1 MMWMMMMLALQGQRM
16 PQSPTTTMR
25 QPPPSTNDND
35 MGASAVI
42 GVTTMTAILQ
52 TTHPENVTISWTML
66 TNNDDDDAHNGD
78 DV

>member
-1 MMWMMMMLALQGQRM
+1 MMLALQGQRM

-52 TTHPENVTISWTML
+52 TTDPENVTISWTML
-66 TNNDDDDAHNGD
+66 TNDDDDDARNGD

>member
-1 MMWMMMMLALQGQRM
+1 
-16 PQSPTTTMR
+16 
-25 QPPPSTNDND
+25 

-52 TTHPENVTISWTML
+52 TTDPENVTISWTML
-66 TNNDDDDAHNGD
+66 TNDDDDDARNGD